1 MPSTLENRHIIR
13 RSFGS
18 LTAPIKVPHLL
29 KVQLDSF
36 ERFLQ
41 RDVPPDQREEKGL
54 ESVFRSVFPVSDFS
68 GSSTLEYV
76 HYRLGDPKYSVEEC
90 RVRGVTFACPVRAA
104 LRLIVWEKDSESEV
118 KHIRDIKEQDIYLG
132 ELPLMTPTGSF
143 IINGTE
149 RVIVS
154 QMHKSPGV
162 VFTHDKGKSHS
173 SGKLLFSARVIP
185 QRGSWLD
192 FEFDAKDILYVR
204 IDRRRKFHA
213 TILLKALGN
222 TEEKLL
228 EYFYPFEKLDLSEVK
243 PGEDPEAQYY
253 YRVLDPEILLNQRP
267 QLPIADPKT
276 GEVLV
281 KSGQR
286 INKRLLKKL
295 ENAKV
300 KRLNVTLHELKGRI
314 IARTLYK
321 AGSEEILVPCNT
333 ALTAELLTTL
343 VENDIKEVEL
353 LHIGPQNMG
362 STLSD
367 TLALD
372 KVTSPEQAL
381 IELYKKMKPGDPPTL
396 EAAQMMLQN
405 FFFKK
410 ERFSLSKVG
419 RLKINQKLGLD
430 DPLDN
435 TVLTKVDIM
444 ETVKYLLELKEGLP
458 NRMIDDID
466 HLGNRRVRS
475 VGELLETQFRIGLV
489 RMERTIKE
497 RMSLQDSDSMML
509 HDIVNAKPVA
519 GAIHE
524 FFGSSQ
530 LSQFMDQ
537 TNPLSEITHK
547 RRLSALGPG
556 GLTRER
562 AGFDVRD
569 VHSSHYGRIC
579 PIETPEGPNIG
590 LIASLASFGR
600 INDFGFI
607 ETPYLKVENGVV
619 TDTVE
624 YLSAIEEEKYS
635 IAQANARLDKKKAF
649 INDFITSRVGS
660 DFSMVLKENID
671 YIDISPCQLVSVA
684 ASMIPFLEHDD
695 ANRALMGSNMQRQGV
710 PLVKPKAPLVGTGI
724 EHQAALD
731 SGSCVVASR
740 SGVVDNV
747 DSGRIVIQA
756 DVDLS
761 SEDSIVPANV
771 DIYHLIKFRR
781 SNQNTCINQ
790 RPIVKKG
797 DRIKAGDVIA
807 DGSCTE
813 NGELALGQNINIA
826 FMPWLGYNFED
837 SIMVSQRLMHE
848 DTFTSVHIDVLD
860 TVARDTKLGKEEIT
874 RDLPNVSEEA
884 LKNLDESGIIAV
896 GTSVSS
902 NEILVGKVTPKGETQ
917 LNPEEKLLRAIF
929 GEKAGDVRDTSLRVP
944 QGVDGVVTN
953 VVVFNREGVER
964 DERTRQIEQEL
975 LSSYEKDHHDEIR
988 IVHSNLVNRI
998 LSVAEKKPLSA
1009 DVLSIQ
1015 GEVLV
1020 KKGTKI
1026 SEEILHK
1033 IPLKSAD
1040 GIQVTDK
1047 NINLKVGTFVRNALQ
1062 QMYLLENVYQ
1072 DRCEKVSK
1080 GDDLPPGVIRMIKVF
1095 IAIKRKLSVGDKMAG
1110 RHGNKGVVST
1120 IQPVEN
1126 MPFMEDGSPVD
1137 IVLNPLGVP
1146 SRMNVGQVLETHLGR
1161 VASGLGKKIEEF
1173 LEKNNPA
1180 KQIRSFLK
1188 NVYEC
1193 QVAQKYFDSMDDQTF
1208 LEFVQKYKPGI
1219 HMATPVFDG
1228 AKESDIHRMAEMAGL
1243 SKSGQVWLYDGM
1255 TGERFSQ
1262 KVTVGYAYI
1271 LKLHHLVDEKI
1282 HARSIGPYSLVTQ
1295 QPLGGKAQFGGQ
1307 RFGEMEVWAL
1317 EAYGA
1322 AYTLQELLT
1331 VKSDDVHGRN
1341 KIYESI
1347 VKGRHQLEPG
1357 IPESFK
1363 VLISELKSL
1372 CLNIELLQHS
1382 DEETEE
1388 EGIPEGMK
1396 SSPAS
1401 EEVTGNKAEV
1411 KISKAVSEESNEEID
1426 TAEVTA

>member
-1 MPSTLENRHIIR
+1 MPSTTENRHSIR
-13 RSFGS
+13 RSFGK

-41 RDVPPDQREEKGL
+41 RDVPPDQREDKGL
-54 ESVFRSVFPVSDFS
+54 EAVFRSVFPVSDFS

-104 LRLIVWEKDSESEV
+104 LRLIVWEKDTESDV

-173 SGKLLFSARVIP
+173 SGKLLYSARVIP

-192 FEFDAKDILYVR
+192 FEFDKKDVLYVR

-213 TILLKALGN
+213 TVLLRALDY
-222 TEEKLL
+222 TEDQLL
-228 EYFYPFEKLDLSEVK
+228 EYFYQFEKLDLSKVK
-243 PGEDPEAQYY
+243 AGEDFETQSYF
-253 YRVLDPEILLNQRP
+253 RVLDPQIILDQRP
-267 QLPIADPKT
+267 QLPIADPKS
-276 GEVLV
+276 GEVIV
-281 KSGQR
+281 KAGQR

-295 ENAKV
+295 EAAKIT
-300 KRLNVTLHELKGRI
+300 RLNATLNEIKGRI
-314 IARTLYK
+314 IAKTIFK
-321 AGSEEILVPCNT
+321 DGGDEILVPCNT
-333 ALTAELLTTL
+333 PLTTELLTTL
-343 VENDIKEVEL
+343 SENGVKEVEL
-353 LHIGPQNMG
+353 LHIGPQNTG
-362 STLSD
+362 SALRD
-367 TLALD
+367 TLELD

-396 EAAQMMLQN
+396 EAAQVMLEN
-405 FFFKK
+405 FFFKR
-410 ERFSLSKVG
+410 ERYSLSKVG
-419 RLKINQKLGLD
+419 RLKINEKLELD
-430 DPLDN
+430 DPLEN
-435 TVLTKVDIM
+435 TVLTKVDILK
-444 ETVKYLLELKEGLP
+444 TVKYLLELKEGYP

-497 RMSLQDSDSMML
+497 RMSLQDSETMML

-537 TNPLSEITHK
+537 TNPLAEITHK

-590 LIASLASFGR
+590 LIASLATFGR
-600 INDFGFI
+600 VNEFGFI

-619 TDTVE
+619 TDKVE

-635 IAQANARLDKKKAF
+635 IAQANAKIDKKKAF
-649 INDFITSRVGS
+649 IDDFITSRLGS
-660 DFSMVLKENID
+660 EFSMVLKENID
-671 YIDISPCQLVSVA
+671 YIDISPRQLVSVA
-684 ASMIPFLEHDD
+684 AAMIPFLEHDD

-710 PLVKPKAPLVGTGI
+710 PLVKPKSPLVGTGI

-740 SGVVDNV
+740 NGVVDNV
-747 DSGRIVIQA
+747 DAGRIVIQA

-761 SEDSIVPANV
+761 SEDTIVPANV
-771 DIYHLIKFRR
+771 DIYHLIKYQR

-790 RPIVKKG
+790 RPLVKKG
-797 DRIKAGDVIA
+797 DRVKAGDVIA

-813 NGELALGQNINIA
+813 NGEIALGQNINIA
-826 FMPWLGYNFED
+826 FMPWRGYNFED
-837 SIMVSQRLMHE
+837 SILVSQRLMHE

-874 RDLPNVSEEA
+874 RDIPNVSEEA

-902 NEILVGKVTPKGETQ
+902 KDILVGKVTPKGETQ

-944 QGVDGVVTN
+944 QGVDGVVTD

-975 LSSYEKDHHDEIR
+975 LARYENDHYDEIR

-998 LSVAEKKPLSA
+998 LSVAEKKPLAA
-1009 DVLSIQ
+1009 DLLSVQ
-1015 GEVLV
+1015 GEVLAS
-1020 KKGTKI
+1020 KGTKI
-1026 SEEILHK
+1026 TDEILQI
-1033 IPLKSAD
+1033 IPLNSTD
-1040 GIQVTDK
+1040 GIQVTDNK
-1047 NINLKVGTFVRNALQ
+1047 INLKVGTFVRNALQ

-1080 GDDLPPGVIRMIKVF
+1080 GDDLPPGVIRMIKVY

-1120 IQPVEN
+1120 IQPIEN
-1126 MPFMEDGSPVD
+1126 MPYMDDGTTVD

-1161 VASGLGKKIEEF
+1161 VANGLGKKVAEF
-1173 LEKNNPA
+1173 LRQNSPA
-1180 KQIRSFLK
+1180 TQIREFLK
-1188 NVYEC
+1188 KVYDC
-1193 QVAQKYFDSMDDQTF
+1193 DVAQKHFDSMDDQTF
-1208 LEFVQKYKPGI
+1208 LEFVKRYKPGI

-1228 AKESDIHRMAEMAGL
+1228 AKETDIHRMAEMAGL

-1262 KVTVGYAYI
+1262 KVTIGYAYI
-1271 LKLHHLVDEKI
+1271 MKLHHLVDEKI

-1331 VKSDDVHGRN
+1331 VKSDDVLGRN

-1347 VKGRHQLEPG
+1347 VKGRHQLEAG
-1357 IPESFK
+1357 LPESFK

-1372 CLNIELLQHS
+1372 CLNIELLKKS
-1382 DEETEE
+1382 DENEE
-1388 EGIPEGMK
+1388 EGFLDEIESITETEVVIEKLALAAETTAAPEEPSEEK
-1396 SSPAS
+1396 E
-1401 EEVTGNKAEV
+1401 EEVTA
-1411 KISKAVSEESNEEID
+1411 
-1426 TAEVTA
+1426 

>member
-1 MPSTLENRHIIR
+1 MPSTTENRHSIR
-13 RSFGS
+13 RSFGK

-41 RDVPPDQREEKGL
+41 RDVPPDQREDKGL
-54 ESVFRSVFPVSDFS
+54 EAVFRSVFPVSDFS

-104 LRLIVWEKDSESEV
+104 LRLIVWEKDTESDV

-173 SGKLLFSARVIP
+173 SGKLLYSARVIP

-192 FEFDAKDILYVR
+192 FEFDKKDVLYVR

-213 TILLKALGN
+213 TVLLRALGY
-222 TEEKLL
+222 TEDQLL
-228 EYFYPFEKLDLSEVK
+228 EYFYQFEKLDLSKVK
-243 PGEDPEAQYY
+243 AGEDFETQSYF
-253 YRVLDPEILLNQRP
+253 RVLDPQIILDQRP
-267 QLPIADPKT
+267 QLPIADPKS
-276 GEVLV
+276 GEVIV
-281 KSGQR
+281 KAGQR

-295 ENAKV
+295 EAAKIT
-300 KRLNVTLHELKGRI
+300 RLNATLNEIKGRI
-314 IARTLYK
+314 IAKTIFK
-321 AGSEEILVPCNT
+321 DGGDEILVPCNT
-333 ALTAELLTTL
+333 PLTTELLTTL
-343 VENDIKEVEL
+343 VENGVNKIEL
-353 LHIGPQNMG
+353 LHIGLQKTG
-362 STLSD
+362 SALRD
-367 TLALD
+367 TLELD

-396 EAAQMMLQN
+396 EAAQVMLEN
-405 FFFKK
+405 FFFKR
-410 ERFSLSKVG
+410 ERYSLSKVG
-419 RLKINQKLGLD
+419 RLKINEKLELD
-430 DPLDN
+430 DPLEN
-435 TVLTKVDIM
+435 TVLTKVDILK
-444 ETVKYLLELKEGLP
+444 TVKYLLELKEGYP

-497 RMSLQDSDSMML
+497 RMSLQDSETMML

-537 TNPLSEITHK
+537 TNPLAEITHK

-590 LIASLASFGR
+590 LIASLATFGR
-600 INDFGFI
+600 VNEFGFI

-619 TDTVE
+619 TDKVE

-635 IAQANARLDKKKAF
+635 IAQANAKIDKKKAF
-649 INDFITSRVGS
+649 IDDFITSRLGS
-660 DFSMVLKENID
+660 EFSMVLKENID
-671 YIDISPCQLVSVA
+671 YIDISPRQLVSVA
-684 ASMIPFLEHDD
+684 AAMIPFLEHDD

-710 PLVKPKAPLVGTGI
+710 PLVKPKSPLVGTGI

-740 SGVVDNV
+740 NGVVDNV
-747 DSGRIVIQA
+747 DAGRVVIQA

-761 SEDSIVPANV
+761 SEDTIVPANV
-771 DIYHLIKFRR
+771 DIYHLIKYQR

-790 RPIVKKG
+790 RPLVKKG
-797 DRIKAGDVIA
+797 DRVKAGDVIA

-813 NGELALGQNINIA
+813 NGEIALGQNINIA
-826 FMPWLGYNFED
+826 FMPWRGYNFED
-837 SIMVSQRLMHE
+837 SILVSQRLMHE

-874 RDLPNVSEEA
+874 RDIPNVSEEA

-902 NEILVGKVTPKGETQ
+902 KDILVGKVTPKGETQ

-944 QGVDGVVTN
+944 QGVDGVVTD

-975 LSSYEKDHHDEIR
+975 LARYENDHYDEIR

-998 LSVAEKKPLSA
+998 LSVAEKKPLAA
-1009 DVLSIQ
+1009 DLLSVQ
-1015 GEVLV
+1015 GEVLAS
-1020 KKGTKI
+1020 KGTKI
-1026 SEEILHK
+1026 TDEILQI
-1033 IPLKSAD
+1033 IPLNSTD
-1040 GIQVTDK
+1040 GIQVTDNK
-1047 NINLKVGTFVRNALQ
+1047 INLKVGTFVRNALQ

-1080 GDDLPPGVIRMIKVF
+1080 GDDLPPGVIRMIKVY

-1120 IQPVEN
+1120 IQPIEN
-1126 MPFMEDGSPVD
+1126 MPYMDDGTTVD

-1161 VASGLGKKIEEF
+1161 VANGLGKKVAEF
-1173 LEKNNPA
+1173 LRQNSPA
-1180 KQIRSFLK
+1180 TQIREFLK
-1188 NVYEC
+1188 KVYDC
-1193 QVAQKYFDSMDDQTF
+1193 DVAQKHFDSMDDQTF
-1208 LEFVQKYKPGI
+1208 LEFVKRYKPGI

-1228 AKESDIHRMAEMAGL
+1228 AKETDIHRMAEMAGL

-1262 KVTVGYAYI
+1262 KVTIGYAYI
-1271 LKLHHLVDEKI
+1271 MKLHHLVDEKI

-1331 VKSDDVHGRN
+1331 VKSDDVLGRN

-1347 VKGRHQLEPG
+1347 VKGRHQLEAG
-1357 IPESFK
+1357 LPESFK

-1372 CLNIELLQHS
+1372 CLNIELLKKS
-1382 DEETEE
+1382 DENEEEDFLDEIESITETEVVIEKLALAAETTAAPE
-1388 EGIPEGMK
+1388 EPSEEK
-1396 SSPAS
+1396 E
-1401 EEVTGNKAEV
+1401 EEVTA
-1411 KISKAVSEESNEEID
+1411 
-1426 TAEVTA
+1426 

>member
-1 MPSTLENRHIIR
+1 MPSTLENRHRIR
-13 RSFGS
+13 RSFGKLS
-18 LTAPIKVPHLL
+18 APIKVPHLL
-29 KVQLDSF
+29 KVQLESF

-41 RDVPPDQREEKGL
+41 RDVPPDQRADKGL
-54 ESVFRSVFPVSDFS
+54 EAVFRSVFPVSDFS

-104 LRLIVWEKDSESEV
+104 LRLIVWEKETESDV

-162 VFTHDKGKSHS
+162 VFTHDKGKSNS
-173 SGKLLFSARVIP
+173 SGKIIYSARIIP

-192 FEFDAKDILYVR
+192 FEFDKKDMLFVR
-204 IDRRRKFHA
+204 IDRRRKFHG
-213 TILLKALGN
+213 TVLLRALGY
-222 TEEKLL
+222 TDDQLL
-228 EYFYPFEKLDLSEVK
+228 EYFYQFEKIDLSEVK
-243 PGEDPEAQYY
+243 AGHDLEKQNFF
-253 YRVLDPEILLNQRP
+253 RIMDPEIILDQRP
-267 QLPIADPKT
+267 QIPISDPKSN
-276 GEVLV
+276 EILV

-295 ENAKV
+295 ETAKIS
-300 KRLNVTLHELKGRI
+300 RLRASLNEIKGRI
-314 IARTLYK
+314 IAKTIFK
-321 AGSEEILVPCNT
+321 DGNEEILVPCNT
-333 ALTAELLTTL
+333 PLTTDL
-343 VENDIKEVEL
+343 LNTLAEHGVKEIEL
-353 LHIGPQNMG
+353 LHISPQKAGPA
-362 STLSD
+362 LRD
-367 TLALD
+367 TLELD
-372 KVTSPEQAL
+372 KVTSSEQAL

-396 EAAQMMLQN
+396 EAAKLMLEN

-410 ERFSLSKVG
+410 DRYSLSKVG
-419 RLKINQKLGLD
+419 RLKINEKLELD
-430 DPLDN
+430 DSLEN
-435 TVLTKVDIM
+435 TILTKVDILK
-444 ETVKYLLELKEGLP
+444 TVKYLLELKEGHP

-497 RMSLQDSDSMML
+497 RMSLQDSETMML

-537 TNPLSEITHK
+537 TNPLAEITHK

-590 LIASLASFGR
+590 LIASLATFGR
-600 INDFGFI
+600 VNEFGFI

-619 TDTVE
+619 TDKVE

-635 IAQANARLDKKKAF
+635 IAQANSKLDNKKSF

-660 DFSMVLKENID
+660 EFSMVLKENID
-671 YIDISPCQLVSVA
+671 YIDISPRQLVSVA
-684 ASMIPFLEHDD
+684 AAMIPFLEHDD

-724 EHQAALD
+724 EYQAALD

-740 SGVVDNV
+740 TGVVDNV
-747 DSGRIVIQA
+747 DAGRIVIQA

-761 SEDSIVPANV
+761 SEDTIVPANV
-771 DIYHLIKFRR
+771 DIYHLIKYQR

-790 RPIVKKG
+790 RPIVNKG
-797 DRIKAGDVIA
+797 DRVNAGDVIA

-813 NGELALGQNINIA
+813 SGEIALGQNINIA
-826 FMPWLGYNFED
+826 FMPWRGYNFED
-837 SIMVSQRLMHE
+837 SILVSQRLMHE

-874 RDLPNVSEEA
+874 RDIPNVSEEA
-884 LKNLDESGIIAV
+884 LKNLDESGIISV
-896 GTSVSS
+896 GTSVTSKD
-902 NEILVGKVTPKGETQ
+902 ILVGKVTPKGETQ

-944 QGVDGVVTN
+944 QGVDGVVTD

-975 LSSYEKDHHDEIR
+975 LARYENDHFDEIR

-998 LSVAEKKPLSA
+998 LSVAEKKTFSA
-1009 DVLSIQ
+1009 DVLSVQ
-1015 GEVLV
+1015 GELLAS
-1020 KKGTKI
+1020 KGTKI
-1026 SEEILHK
+1026 TNEILQQ
-1033 IPLKSAD
+1033 IPLNSTD

-1047 NINLKVGTFVRNALQ
+1047 KINLKIGTFVRNALQ

-1080 GDDLPPGVIRMIKVF
+1080 GDDLPPGVIRMIKVY

-1126 MPFMEDGSPVD
+1126 MPYMDDGTPVD

-1161 VASGLGKKIEEF
+1161 VANGLGKKIAEF
-1173 LEKNNPA
+1173 LQQNSPA
-1180 KQIRSFLK
+1180 TQIREFLK
-1188 NVYEC
+1188 NIYEC
-1193 QVAQKYFDSMDDQTF
+1193 EITQKHFNSMDDDTF

-1219 HMATPVFDG
+1219 HMSTPVFDG
-1228 AKESDIHRMAEMAGL
+1228 AKEKDIHRMAELAGL

-1271 LKLHHLVDEKI
+1271 MKLHHLVDEKI

-1331 VKSDDVHGRN
+1331 VKSDDVLGRN

-1347 VKGRHQLEPG
+1347 VKGRHKLETG
-1357 IPESFK
+1357 LPESFK

-1372 CLNIELLQHS
+1372 CLNIELLQKTEEN
-1382 DEETEE
+1382 DEVDPLDEIEDNVETEIVPGNLLQKIEASDMPQEPNE
-1388 EGIPEGMK
+1388 EIE
-1396 SSPAS
+1396 
-1401 EEVTGNKAEV
+1401 EEVTA
-1411 KISKAVSEESNEEID
+1411 
-1426 TAEVTA
+1426 

>member
-1 MPSTLENRHIIR
+1 MPSSLENRHRIR

-18 LTAPIKVPHLL
+18 LSAPISVPHLL

-41 RDVPPDQREEKGL
+41 REVPPDQREDKGL
-54 ESVFRSVFPVSDFS
+54 EAVFRSVFPVSDFS
-68 GSSTLEYV
+68 GSSTLEFV

-90 RVRGVTFACPVRAA
+90 RVRGVTYACPIRAA
-104 LRLIVWEKDSESEV
+104 LRLIVWEKEIDSEV

-173 SGKLLFSARVIP
+173 SGKLLYSARVIP

-192 FEFDAKDILYVR
+192 FEFDAKDVLYVR

-213 TILLKALGN
+213 TILLRALGY
-222 TEEKLL
+222 TEDQLL
-228 EYFYPFEKLDLSEVK
+228 KYFYQFEKLDLSDVK
-243 PGEDPEAQYY
+243 PGMDPDAQSYY
-253 YRVLDPEILLNQRP
+253 ITIDEEIILDQRL
-267 QLPIADPKT
+267 QLPITDPKT

-281 KSGQR
+281 NSGQR

-295 ENAKV
+295 QKSKV
-300 KRLNVTLHELKGRI
+300 KRLSVTLNELKGRI
-314 IARTLYK
+314 VAQSIYK
-321 AGSEEILVPCNT
+321 DGSKDELIPCNT
-333 ALTAELLTTL
+333 PLTAELLTTIA
-343 VENDIKEVEL
+343 ENGITEVDL
-353 LHIGPQNMG
+353 LHIGPQNIG
-362 STLSD
+362 SPLRD

-372 KVTSPEQAL
+372 KLSSPEQSL

-396 EAAQMMLQN
+396 EAAHLMLQN
-405 FFFKK
+405 FFFKR
-410 ERFSLSKVG
+410 ERYSLSKVG
-419 RLKINQKLGLD
+419 RLKLNEKLSLD

-435 TVLTKVDIM
+435 TVLTEEDILK
-444 ETVKYLLELKEGLP
+444 TVKYLLELKRGQP

-497 RMSLQDSDSMML
+497 RMSLQDSETMML

-590 LIASLASFGR
+590 LIASLATFGR
-600 INDFGFI
+600 VNEFGFI
-607 ETPYLKVENGVV
+607 ETPYLKVEDSKVSKN
-619 TDTVE
+619 VE
-624 YLSAIEEEKYS
+624 YLSAIEEEKFS
-635 IAQANARLDKKKAF
+635 IAQANAVLDKKKAF
-649 INDFITSRVGS
+649 VNDFITSRVGS
-660 DFSMVLKENID
+660 EFSMVLKENID
-671 YIDISPCQLVSVA
+671 YIDISPRQLVSVA
-684 ASMIPFLEHDD
+684 AAMIPFLEHDD

-710 PLVKPKAPLVGTGI
+710 PLVKPKAPLVGTGM
-724 EHQAALD
+724 EHQVAMD
-731 SGSCVVASR
+731 SGSCVVATR
-740 SGVVDNV
+740 SGIVDNV
-747 DSGRIVIQA
+747 DAGRVVIQA

-771 DIYHLIKFRR
+771 DIYHLIKYRR

-790 RPIVKKG
+790 RPIVKIG
-797 DRIKAGDVIA
+797 DRIEAGDVLA

-813 NGELALGQNINIA
+813 SGELALGQNINIA
-826 FMPWLGYNFED
+826 FMPWRGYNFED
-837 SIMVSQRLMHE
+837 SIMVSQRLLHE
-848 DTFTSVHIDVLD
+848 DSFTSVHIDVLD

-874 RDLPNVSEEA
+874 RDIPNVSEDA
-884 LKNLDESGIIAV
+884 LKNLDDSGIIAV
-896 GTSVSS
+896 GTSVKS
-902 NEILVGKVTPKGETQ
+902 NDILVGKVTPKGESQ

-944 QGVDGVVTN
+944 QGVDGVVTD

-975 LSSYEKDHHDEIR
+975 LARYEKDHYDEMR

-1009 DVLSIQ
+1009 DVLSLQ
-1015 GEVLV
+1015 GEVLAS
-1020 KKGTKI
+1020 KGTKI
-1026 SEEILHK
+1026 SQEVLQE
-1033 IPLKSAD
+1033 IPLKSTD
-1040 GIQVTDK
+1040 GIQVKDK
-1047 NINLKVGTFVRNALQ
+1047 SINLKVGTFVRNALQ

-1080 GDDLPPGVIRMIKVF
+1080 GDDLPPGVIRMIKVY

-1120 IQPVEN
+1120 VQPIEN
-1126 MPFMEDGSPVD
+1126 MPYMEDGTPVD

-1161 VASGLGKKIEEF
+1161 VAKGLGKKIQEF
-1173 LEKNNPA
+1173 LDQNNPA
-1180 KQIRSFLK
+1180 DQIRSFLK
-1188 NVYEC
+1188 KVYDC
-1193 QVAQKYFDSMDDQTF
+1193 PVAKKHFDSMDEKTF
-1208 LEFVQKYKPGI
+1208 LEFVKKYKPGI
-1219 HMATPVFDG
+1219 HMSTPVFDG
-1228 AKESDIHRMAEMAGL
+1228 AKESDIQKMAEMAEL

-1271 LKLHHLVDEKI
+1271 MKLHHLVDEKI

-1322 AYTLQELLT
+1322 AYTLQEMLT

-1347 VKGRHQLEPG
+1347 VKGRHQLDTG
-1357 IPESFK
+1357 LPESFK

-1372 CLNIELLQHS
+1372 CLNIELLQKADE
-1382 DEETEE
+1382 DEEGESLEELKEGAQDAGSTSISAADSETESVEKTEE
-1388 EGIPEGMK
+1388 VDEL
-1396 SSPAS
+1396 A
-1401 EEVTGNKAEV
+1401 
-1411 KISKAVSEESNEEID
+1411 
-1426 TAEVTA
+1426 VTA

>member
-1 MPSTLENRHIIR
+1 MPSTLENRHRIR
-13 RSFGS
+13 RSFGKLS
-18 LTAPIKVPHLL
+18 APIKVPHLL
-29 KVQLDSF
+29 KVQLESF

-41 RDVPPDQREEKGL
+41 RDVPPDQRADKGL
-54 ESVFRSVFPVSDFS
+54 EAVFRSVFPVSDFS

-104 LRLIVWEKDSESEV
+104 LRLIVWEKETESDV

-162 VFTHDKGKSHS
+162 VFTHDKGKSNS
-173 SGKLLFSARVIP
+173 SGKILYSARIIP

-192 FEFDAKDILYVR
+192 FEFDKKDMLFVR
-204 IDRRRKFHA
+204 IDRRRKFHG
-213 TILLKALGN
+213 TVLLRALGYN
-222 TEEKLL
+222 DDELL
-228 EYFYPFEKLDLSEVK
+228 EYFYQFEKIDLSEVK
-243 PGEDPEAQYY
+243 AGHDLEKQNFF
-253 YRVLDPEILLNQRP
+253 RIMDPEIILDQRP
-267 QLPIADPKT
+267 QIPISDPKSN
-276 GEVLV
+276 EILV

-295 ENAKV
+295 ETAKIS
-300 KRLNVTLHELKGRI
+300 RLRASLNEIKGRI
-314 IARTLYK
+314 IAKTIFK
-321 AGSEEILVPCNT
+321 DGNEEILVPCNT
-333 ALTAELLTTL
+333 PLTTDL
-343 VENDIKEVEL
+343 LNTLAEHGVKEIEL
-353 LHIGPQNMG
+353 LHISPQKAGPA
-362 STLSD
+362 LRD
-367 TLALD
+367 TLELD
-372 KVTSPEQAL
+372 KVTSSEQAL

-396 EAAQMMLQN
+396 EAAQLMLEN

-410 ERFSLSKVG
+410 DRYSLSKVG
-419 RLKINQKLGLD
+419 RLKINEKLELD
-430 DPLDN
+430 DSLEN
-435 TVLTKVDIM
+435 TILTKVDILK
-444 ETVKYLLELKEGLP
+444 TVKYLLELKEGHP

-497 RMSLQDSDSMML
+497 RMSLQDSETMML

-537 TNPLSEITHK
+537 TNPLAEITHK

-590 LIASLASFGR
+590 LIASLATFGR
-600 INDFGFI
+600 VNEFGFI

-619 TDTVE
+619 TDKVE

-635 IAQANARLDKKKAF
+635 IAQANSKLDKKKSF

-660 DFSMVLKENID
+660 EFSMVLKENID
-671 YIDISPCQLVSVA
+671 YIDISPRQLVSVA
-684 ASMIPFLEHDD
+684 AAMIPFLEHDD

-740 SGVVDNV
+740 TGVVDNV
-747 DSGRIVIQA
+747 DAGRIVIQA

-761 SEDSIVPANV
+761 SEDTIVPANV
-771 DIYHLIKFRR
+771 DIYHLIKYQR

-790 RPIVKKG
+790 RPIVNKG
-797 DRIKAGDVIA
+797 DRVNAGDVIA

-813 NGELALGQNINIA
+813 SGEIALGQNINIA
-826 FMPWLGYNFED
+826 FMPWRGYNFED
-837 SIMVSQRLMHE
+837 SILVSQRLMHE

-874 RDLPNVSEEA
+874 RDIPNVSEEA
-884 LKNLDESGIIAV
+884 LKNLDESGIISV
-896 GTSVSS
+896 GTSVTSKD
-902 NEILVGKVTPKGETQ
+902 ILVGKVTPKGETQ

-944 QGVDGVVTN
+944 QGVDGVVTD

-975 LSSYEKDHHDEIR
+975 LARYENDHFDEIR

-998 LSVAEKKPLSA
+998 LSVAEKKTFSA
-1009 DVLSIQ
+1009 DVLSVQ
-1015 GEVLV
+1015 GELLAS
-1020 KKGTKI
+1020 KGTKI
-1026 SEEILHK
+1026 TNEILQQ
-1033 IPLKSAD
+1033 IPLNSTD

-1047 NINLKVGTFVRNALQ
+1047 KINLKIGTFVRNALQ

-1080 GDDLPPGVIRMIKVF
+1080 GDDLPPGVIRMIKVY

-1126 MPFMEDGSPVD
+1126 MPYMDDGTPVD

-1161 VASGLGKKIEEF
+1161 VANGLGKKIAEF
-1173 LEKNNPA
+1173 LQQNSPA
-1180 KQIRSFLK
+1180 TQIREFLK
-1188 NVYEC
+1188 NIYEC
-1193 QVAQKYFDSMDDQTF
+1193 EITQKHFNSMDDDTF

-1219 HMATPVFDG
+1219 HMSTPVFDG
-1228 AKESDIHRMAEMAGL
+1228 AKEKDIHRMAEMAGL

-1271 LKLHHLVDEKI
+1271 MKLHHLVDEKI

-1331 VKSDDVHGRN
+1331 VKSDDVLGRN

-1347 VKGRHQLEPG
+1347 VKGRHQLETG
-1357 IPESFK
+1357 LPESFK

-1372 CLNIELLQHS
+1372 CLNIELLQKTEEN
-1382 DEETEE
+1382 DEVDPLDEIEDNVETEIVPGNLLQKIE
-1388 EGIPEGMK
+1388 
-1396 SSPAS
+1396 AS
-1401 EEVTGNKAEV
+1401 DMPQEPT
-1411 KISKAVSEESNEEID
+1411 EEIED
-1426 TAEVTA
+1426 EVTA

>member
-1 MPSTLENRHIIR
+1 MPSTLENRHRIR
-13 RSFGS
+13 RSFGKLS
-18 LTAPIKVPHLL
+18 APIKVPHLL
-29 KVQLDSF
+29 KVQLESF

-41 RDVPPDQREEKGL
+41 RDVPPDQRADKGL
-54 ESVFRSVFPVSDFS
+54 EAVFRSVFPVSDFS

-104 LRLIVWEKDSESEV
+104 LRLIVWEKETESDV

-162 VFTHDKGKSHS
+162 VFTHDKGKSNS
-173 SGKLLFSARVIP
+173 SGKILYSARIIP

-192 FEFDAKDILYVR
+192 FEFDKKDMLFVR
-204 IDRRRKFHA
+204 IDRRRKFHG
-213 TILLKALGN
+213 TVLLRALGY
-222 TEEKLL
+222 TDDELL
-228 EYFYPFEKLDLSEVK
+228 EYFYQFEKIDLSEVK
-243 PGEDPEAQYY
+243 AGHDLEKQNFF
-253 YRVLDPEILLNQRP
+253 RIMDPEIILDQRP
-267 QLPIADPKT
+267 QIPISDPKSN
-276 GEVLV
+276 EILV

-295 ENAKV
+295 ETAKIS
-300 KRLNVTLHELKGRI
+300 RLRASLNEIKGRI
-314 IARTLYK
+314 IAKTIFK
-321 AGSEEILVPCNT
+321 DGNEEILVPCNT
-333 ALTAELLTTL
+333 PLTTDL
-343 VENDIKEVEL
+343 LNTLAEHGVKEIEL
-353 LHIGPQNMG
+353 LHISPQKVGPA
-362 STLSD
+362 LRD
-367 TLALD
+367 TLELD
-372 KVTSPEQAL
+372 NVTSSEQAL

-396 EAAQMMLQN
+396 EAAQLMLEN

-410 ERFSLSKVG
+410 DRYSLSKVG
-419 RLKINQKLGLD
+419 RLKINEKLELD
-430 DPLDN
+430 DSLEN
-435 TVLTKVDIM
+435 TILTKADILK
-444 ETVKYLLELKEGLP
+444 TVKYLLELKEGHP

-497 RMSLQDSDSMML
+497 RMSLQDSETMML

-537 TNPLSEITHK
+537 TNPLAEITHK

-590 LIASLASFGR
+590 LIASLATFGR
-600 INDFGFI
+600 VNEFGFI

-619 TDTVE
+619 TDKVE

-635 IAQANARLDKKKAF
+635 IAQANSRLDKKKSF

-660 DFSMVLKENID
+660 EFSMVLKENID
-671 YIDISPCQLVSVA
+671 YIDISPRQLVSVA
-684 ASMIPFLEHDD
+684 AAMIPFLEHDD

-740 SGVVDNV
+740 TGVVDNV
-747 DSGRIVIQA
+747 DAGRIVIQA

-761 SEDSIVPANV
+761 SEDTIVPANV
-771 DIYHLIKFRR
+771 DIYHLIKYQR

-790 RPIVKKG
+790 RPIVNIG
-797 DRIKAGDVIA
+797 DRVNAGDVIA

-813 NGELALGQNINIA
+813 SGEIALGQNINIA
-826 FMPWLGYNFED
+826 FMPWRGYNFED
-837 SIMVSQRLMHE
+837 SILVSQRLMHE

-874 RDLPNVSEEA
+874 RDIPNVSEEA
-884 LKNLDESGIIAV
+884 LKNLDESGIISV
-896 GTSVSS
+896 GTSVTSKD
-902 NEILVGKVTPKGETQ
+902 ILVGKVTPKGETQ

-944 QGVDGVVTN
+944 QGVDGVVTD

-975 LSSYEKDHHDEIR
+975 LARYENDHFDEIR

-998 LSVAEKKPLSA
+998 LSVAEKKTFSA
-1009 DVLSIQ
+1009 DVLSVQ
-1015 GEVLV
+1015 GELLAS
-1020 KKGTKI
+1020 KGTKI
-1026 SEEILHK
+1026 TNEILQQ
-1033 IPLKSAD
+1033 IPLNSTD

-1047 NINLKVGTFVRNALQ
+1047 KINLKIGTFVRNALQ

-1080 GDDLPPGVIRMIKVF
+1080 GDDLPPGVIRMIKVY

-1126 MPFMEDGSPVD
+1126 MPYMDDGTPVD

-1161 VASGLGKKIEEF
+1161 VANGLGKKIAEF
-1173 LEKNNPA
+1173 LQQNSPA
-1180 KQIRSFLK
+1180 TQIREFLK
-1188 NVYEC
+1188 NIYEC
-1193 QVAQKYFDSMDDQTF
+1193 EITQKHFDSMDDDTF

-1219 HMATPVFDG
+1219 HMSTPVFDG
-1228 AKESDIHRMAEMAGL
+1228 AKEKDIHRMAELAGL

-1271 LKLHHLVDEKI
+1271 MKLHHLVDEKI

-1331 VKSDDVHGRN
+1331 VKSDDVLGRN

-1347 VKGRHQLEPG
+1347 VKGRHQLETG
-1357 IPESFK
+1357 LPESFK

-1372 CLNIELLQHS
+1372 CLNIELLQKTEEN
-1382 DEETEE
+1382 DEVDPLDEIEDNVETEIVPGNLLQKIEASDMPQEPTE
-1388 EGIPEGMK
+1388 EIE
-1396 SSPAS
+1396 
-1401 EEVTGNKAEV
+1401 EEVTA
-1411 KISKAVSEESNEEID
+1411 
-1426 TAEVTA
+1426 

>member
-1 MPSTLENRHIIR
+1 MPSTTENRHSIR
-13 RSFGS
+13 RSFGK

-41 RDVPPDQREEKGL
+41 RDVPPDQREDKGL
-54 ESVFRSVFPVSDFS
+54 EAVFRSVFPVSDFS

-104 LRLIVWEKDSESEV
+104 LRLIVWEKDTESDV

-173 SGKLLFSARVIP
+173 SGKLLYSARVIP

-192 FEFDAKDILYVR
+192 FEFDKKDVLYVR

-213 TILLKALGN
+213 TVLLRALDY
-222 TEEKLL
+222 TEDQLL
-228 EYFYPFEKLDLSEVK
+228 EYFYQFEKLDLSKVK
-243 PGEDPEAQYY
+243 AGEDFETQSYF
-253 YRVLDPEILLNQRP
+253 RVLDPQIILDQRP
-267 QLPIADPKT
+267 QLPIADPKS

-281 KSGQR
+281 KAGQR

-295 ENAKV
+295 EAAKIT
-300 KRLNVTLHELKGRI
+300 RLNATLNEIKGRI
-314 IARTLYK
+314 IAKTIFK
-321 AGSEEILVPCNT
+321 DGGDEILVPCNT
-333 ALTAELLTTL
+333 PLTTELLTTL
-343 VENDIKEVEL
+343 SENGVKEIEL
-353 LHIGPQNMG
+353 LHIGPQNTG
-362 STLSD
+362 SALRD
-367 TLALD
+367 TLELD

-396 EAAQMMLQN
+396 EAAQVMLEN
-405 FFFKK
+405 FFFKR
-410 ERFSLSKVG
+410 ERYSLSKVG
-419 RLKINQKLGLD
+419 RLKINEKLELD
-430 DPLDN
+430 DPLEN
-435 TVLTKVDIM
+435 TVLTKVDILK
-444 ETVKYLLELKEGLP
+444 TVKYLLELKEGYP

-497 RMSLQDSDSMML
+497 RMSLQDSETMML

-537 TNPLSEITHK
+537 TNPLAEITHK

-590 LIASLASFGR
+590 LIASLATFGR
-600 INDFGFI
+600 VNEFGFI

-619 TDTVE
+619 TDKVE

-635 IAQANARLDKKKAF
+635 IAQANAKIDKKKAF
-649 INDFITSRVGS
+649 IDDFITSRLGS
-660 DFSMVLKENID
+660 EFSMVLKENID
-671 YIDISPCQLVSVA
+671 YIDISPRQLVSVA
-684 ASMIPFLEHDD
+684 AAMIPFLEHDD

-710 PLVKPKAPLVGTGI
+710 PLVKPKSPLVGTGI

-740 SGVVDNV
+740 NGVVDNV
-747 DSGRIVIQA
+747 DAGRIVIQA

-761 SEDSIVPANV
+761 SEDTIVPANV
-771 DIYHLIKFRR
+771 DIYHLIKYQR

-790 RPIVKKG
+790 RPLVKKG
-797 DRIKAGDVIA
+797 DRVKAGDVIA

-813 NGELALGQNINIA
+813 NGEIALGQNINIA
-826 FMPWLGYNFED
+826 FMPWRGYNFED
-837 SIMVSQRLMHE
+837 SILVSQRLMHE

-874 RDLPNVSEEA
+874 RDIPNVSEEA

-902 NEILVGKVTPKGETQ
+902 KDILVGKVTPKGETQ

-944 QGVDGVVTN
+944 QGVDGVVTD

-975 LSSYEKDHHDEIR
+975 LARYENDHYDEIR

-998 LSVAEKKPLSA
+998 LSVAEKKPLAA
-1009 DVLSIQ
+1009 DLLSVQ
-1015 GEVLV
+1015 GEVLAS
-1020 KKGTKI
+1020 KGTKI
-1026 SEEILHK
+1026 TDEILQI
-1033 IPLKSAD
+1033 IPLNSTD
-1040 GIQVTDK
+1040 GIQVTDNK
-1047 NINLKVGTFVRNALQ
+1047 INLKVGTFVRNALQ

-1080 GDDLPPGVIRMIKVF
+1080 GDDLPPGVIRMIKVY

-1120 IQPVEN
+1120 IQPIEN
-1126 MPFMEDGSPVD
+1126 MPYMDDGTTVD

-1161 VASGLGKKIEEF
+1161 VANGLGKKVAEF
-1173 LEKNNPA
+1173 LRQNSPA
-1180 KQIRSFLK
+1180 TQIREFLK
-1188 NVYEC
+1188 KVYDC
-1193 QVAQKYFDSMDDQTF
+1193 DVAQKHFDSMDDQTF
-1208 LEFVQKYKPGI
+1208 LEFVKRYKPGI

-1228 AKESDIHRMAEMAGL
+1228 AKETDIHRMAEMAGL

-1262 KVTVGYAYI
+1262 KVTIGYAYI
-1271 LKLHHLVDEKI
+1271 MKLHHLVDEKI

-1331 VKSDDVHGRN
+1331 VKSDDVLGRN

-1347 VKGRHQLEPG
+1347 VKGRHQLEAG
-1357 IPESFK
+1357 LPESFK

-1372 CLNIELLQHS
+1372 CLNIELLKKS
-1382 DEETEE
+1382 DENEE
-1388 EGIPEGMK
+1388 EGFLDEIESITETEVVIEKLALAAETTAAPEEPSEEK
-1396 SSPAS
+1396 E
-1401 EEVTGNKAEV
+1401 EEVTA
-1411 KISKAVSEESNEEID
+1411 
-1426 TAEVTA
+1426 

>member
-1 MPSTLENRHIIR
+1 MPSTLENRHRIR
-13 RSFGS
+13 RSFGKLS
-18 LTAPIKVPHLL
+18 APIKVPHLL
-29 KVQLDSF
+29 KVQLESF

-41 RDVPPDQREEKGL
+41 RDVPPDQRADKGL
-54 ESVFRSVFPVSDFS
+54 EAVFRSVFPVSDFS

-104 LRLIVWEKDSESEV
+104 LRLIVWEKETESDV

-162 VFTHDKGKSHS
+162 VFTHDKGKSNS
-173 SGKLLFSARVIP
+173 SGKILYSARIIP

-192 FEFDAKDILYVR
+192 FEFDKKDMLFVR
-204 IDRRRKFHA
+204 IDRRRKFHG
-213 TILLKALGN
+213 TVLLRALGY
-222 TEEKLL
+222 TDDELL
-228 EYFYPFEKLDLSEVK
+228 EYFYQFEKIDLSEVK
-243 PGEDPEAQYY
+243 AGHDLEKQNFF
-253 YRVLDPEILLNQRP
+253 RIMDPEIILDQRP
-267 QLPIADPKT
+267 QIPISDPKSN
-276 GEVLV
+276 EILV

-295 ENAKV
+295 ETAKIS
-300 KRLNVTLHELKGRI
+300 RLRASLNEIKGRI
-314 IARTLYK
+314 IAKTIFK
-321 AGSEEILVPCNT
+321 DGNEEILVPCNT
-333 ALTAELLTTL
+333 PLTTDL
-343 VENDIKEVEL
+343 LNTLAEHGVKEIEL
-353 LHIGPQNMG
+353 LHISPQKAGPA
-362 STLSD
+362 LRD
-367 TLALD
+367 TLELD
-372 KVTSPEQAL
+372 KVTSSEQAL

-396 EAAQMMLQN
+396 EAAKLMLEN

-410 ERFSLSKVG
+410 DRYSLSKVG
-419 RLKINQKLGLD
+419 RLKINEKLELD
-430 DPLDN
+430 DSLEN
-435 TVLTKVDIM
+435 TILTKVDILK
-444 ETVKYLLELKEGLP
+444 TVKYLLELKEGHP

-497 RMSLQDSDSMML
+497 RMSLQDSETMML

-537 TNPLSEITHK
+537 TNPLAEITHK

-590 LIASLASFGR
+590 LIASLATFGR
-600 INDFGFI
+600 VNEFGFI

-619 TDTVE
+619 TDKVE

-635 IAQANARLDKKKAF
+635 IAQANSKLDKKKSF

-660 DFSMVLKENID
+660 EFSMVLKENID
-671 YIDISPCQLVSVA
+671 YIDISPRQLVSVA
-684 ASMIPFLEHDD
+684 AAMIPFLEHDD

-740 SGVVDNV
+740 TGVVDNV
-747 DSGRIVIQA
+747 DAGRIVIQA

-761 SEDSIVPANV
+761 SEDTIVPANV
-771 DIYHLIKFRR
+771 DIYHLIKYQR

-790 RPIVKKG
+790 RPIVNKG
-797 DRIKAGDVIA
+797 DRVNAGDVIA

-813 NGELALGQNINIA
+813 SGEIALGQNINIA
-826 FMPWLGYNFED
+826 FMPWRGYNFED
-837 SIMVSQRLMHE
+837 SILVSQRLMHE

-874 RDLPNVSEEA
+874 RDIPNVSEEA
-884 LKNLDESGIIAV
+884 LKNLDESGIISV
-896 GTSVSS
+896 GTSVTSKD
-902 NEILVGKVTPKGETQ
+902 ILVGKVTPKGETQ

-944 QGVDGVVTN
+944 QGVDGVVTD

-975 LSSYEKDHHDEIR
+975 LARYENDHIDEIR

-998 LSVAEKKPLSA
+998 LSVAEKKPFSA
-1009 DVLSIQ
+1009 DVLSVQ
-1015 GEVLV
+1015 GELLAS
-1020 KKGTKI
+1020 KGTKI
-1026 SEEILHK
+1026 TNEILQQ
-1033 IPLKSAD
+1033 IPLNSTD

-1047 NINLKVGTFVRNALQ
+1047 KINLKIGTFVRNALQ

-1080 GDDLPPGVIRMIKVF
+1080 GDDLPPGVIRMIKVY

-1126 MPFMEDGSPVD
+1126 MPYMDDGTPVD

-1161 VASGLGKKIEEF
+1161 VANGLGKKIAEF
-1173 LEKNNPA
+1173 LQQNSPA
-1180 KQIRSFLK
+1180 AQIREFLK
-1188 NVYEC
+1188 NIYEC
-1193 QVAQKYFDSMDDQTF
+1193 EITQKHFNSMDDDTF

-1219 HMATPVFDG
+1219 HMSTPVFDG
-1228 AKESDIHRMAEMAGL
+1228 AKEKDIHRMAELAGL
-1243 SKSGQVWLYDGM
+1243 SKSGQVWLFDGM

-1271 LKLHHLVDEKI
+1271 MKLHHLVDEKI

-1331 VKSDDVHGRN
+1331 VKSDDVLGRN

-1347 VKGRHQLEPG
+1347 VKGRHQLETG
-1357 IPESFK
+1357 LPESFK

-1372 CLNIELLQHS
+1372 CLNIELLQKTEEN
-1382 DEETEE
+1382 DEVDPLDEIEDNVETEIVPGNLLQQIEASDIPQEPTE
-1388 EGIPEGMK
+1388 EIE
-1396 SSPAS
+1396 
-1401 EEVTGNKAEV
+1401 EEVTA
-1411 KISKAVSEESNEEID
+1411 
-1426 TAEVTA
+1426 